1 MVADLVR
8 SVKPAE
14 KGSKIEV
21 MYVSTSSIFSM
32 VLGCPDLT
40 TMLSVSTKNHTSGSL
55 SYA

>member
-1 MVADLVR
+1 VADLVR